1 MEWLSDVGGLIYGLG
16 MLAGFFVVP
25 IAKSALESELLSQIF
40 KSKSKHENENSTPG
54 SPAQ

>member
-1 MEWLSDVGGLIYGLG
+1 MEWLGDVGGLIYGLG
-16 MLAGFFVVP
+16 MLSGFFVVP

-40 KSKSKHENENSTPG
+40 KSKSKNENITPG